1 MIIVVFRS
9 RLAPEAGEDYE
20 TTGARMDALAAAM
33 PGYVAHKEFAA
44 EDGERV
50 TIVEFEN
57 EETMRAWRM
66 HPEHVEAQRKGR
78 STYYSEFRLTVCDV
92 LREQRFNRDDSA
104 NA

>member
-9 RLAPEAGEDYE
+9 RLTPEAGADYE
-20 TTGARMDALAAAM
+20 TTGARMEELAITM
-33 PGYVAHKEFAA
+33 PGYLAHKEFAA

-57 EETMRAWRM
+57 EDAIRNWRM

-78 STYYSEFRLTVCDV
+78 SKFYSEFRLTVCEV
-92 LREQRFNRDDSA
+92 LREQKFER
-104 NA
+104 NAG